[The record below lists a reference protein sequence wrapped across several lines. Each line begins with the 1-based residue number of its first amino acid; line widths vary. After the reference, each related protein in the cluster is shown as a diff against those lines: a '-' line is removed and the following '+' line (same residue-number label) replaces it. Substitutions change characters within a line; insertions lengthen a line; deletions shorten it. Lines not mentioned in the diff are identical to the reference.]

1 MKERD
6 EREEREMKQPSN
18 IHLYLASQFKKQSKL
33 PFFMLKN
40 SSKLNESF

>member
-1 MKERD
+1 MKENDERD

-33 PFFMLKN
+33 PVFYAGKI
-40 SSKLNESF
+40 